1 MKNNKKVAL
10 QRKGGKKMLGANIKR
25 ARIRKGLTQAE
36 LAGEVGVTKAAIYYY
51 ETGMKTPSLATITT
65 ISRVLDVTIDE
76 LVKDI

>member
-1 MKNNKKVAL
+1 MLKVDYVN
-10 QRKGGKKMLGANIKR
+10 LGR
-25 ARIRKGLTQAE
+25 RIRERRKALGLTQAE

>member
-1 MKNNKKVAL
+1 MLCNGKEA
-10 QRKGGKKMLGANIKR
+10 KKMLGANIKR